1 LRLPPENAH
10 AYEGD
15 VSNTTQRAP
24 TQRELRTGPLQNN
37 AGHATATTKYKSF
50 EPNLM
55 RTNWIMVWCHI
66 FPKAS
71 KAHPPRTQ
79 GQHFPPGQ
87 RLPPIYIY
95 IYKTL
100 TFLEVS
106 DYSGL
111 TSTQYLTGED
121 CGDRDKFKGIFTPRR
136 PGTTY
141 LVRVSSTPI

>member
-1 LRLPPENAH
+1 MKTLGNFEPHSIP
-10 AYEGD
+10 
-15 VSNTTQRAP
+15 S
-24 TQRELRTGPLQNN
+24 ELYK
-37 AGHATATTKYKSF
+37 HATWA
-50 EPNLM
+50 
-55 RTNWIMVWCHI
+55 
-66 FPKAS
+66 A
-71 KAHPPRTQ
+71 TQ
-79 GQHFPPGQ
+79 GPEEGSSESEC
-87 RLPPIYIY
+87 
-95 IYKTL
+95 KTL